1 MGGPSH
7 KAYRP
12 SARAA
17 GVSDVEWRR
26 RILNGE
32 DYCSGC
38 KVFVPVENMGESS
51 VCLVCKKAQQA
62 AYKQRLRDK
71 KHNAQ

>member
-1 MGGPSH
+1 MSGPSH

-12 SARAA
+12 AARAA
-17 GVSDVEWRR
+17 GISDTEWRK

-38 KVFVPVENMGESS
+38 RKFMSVENMGESS
-51 VCLVCKKAQQA
+51 VCITCKRAQQA
-62 AYKQRLRDK
+62 AYKQRIREK
-71 KHNAQ
+71 RHG